1 MARTK
6 GQGRRVVSWTSVEA
20 EVQRAGW
27 PRGYNHTLVLECGH
41 TVMRRYPQHAKFMF
55 SDCPHMDCG
64 WTKGRSKGKEKDSRM
79 KQLNQEQQQK
89 LNGVIAQ
96 AALGGLGGMT
106 EPATATL
113 GVAVDTAALMAELAR
128 LRAENEALRVSGQ
141 RRISFKVSEKGAVSV
156 YGLGAYPQT
165 LYEEQWMALLDKAEE
180 LKAFI
185 AKAKAA
191 GLLATPEQKAAR
203 KAEAKAQREAQAL
216 AAKTK
221 A

>member
-96 AALGGLGGMT
+96 AALAGMT
-106 EPATATL
+106 EPATATP
-113 GVAVDTAALMAELAR
+113 GVAVDTEALMAELAR

-165 LYEEQWMALLDKAEE
+165 LYKEQWEALFGKAAE
-180 LKAFI
+180 LKEFI
-185 AKAKAA
+185 AKAEAA

-203 KAEAKAQREAQAL
+203 KAEAKAQREAAAL

>member
-1 MARTK
+1 
-6 GQGRRVVSWTSVEA
+6 
-20 EVQRAGW
+20 
-27 PRGYNHTLVLECGH
+27 
-41 TVMRRYPQHAKFMF
+41 
-55 SDCPHMDCG
+55 
-64 WTKGRSKGKEKDSRM
+64 M

-106 EPATATL
+106 EPATATP

-156 YGLGAYPQT
+156 YGLGAYPVT
-165 LYEEQWMALLDKAEE
+165 LYEEQWEALFGKVPE
-180 LKAFI
+180 LKEFI
-185 AKAKAA
+185 AKAEAA
-191 GLLATPEQKAAR
+191 GLLATPEHKAAR
-203 KAEAKAQREAQAL
+203 KAEAKAQREAAAL